1 MAKNKK
7 NKFNYTNLKINDEEL
22 SITKIGEIV
31 PENQN
36 PIFIFVIV
44 GILLIFIF
52 FLPNIVNLIND
63 KGELPNSSVN
73 KGPNSNEDKE
83 ENPENKN
90 NEYYELSESLKVNL
104 EENIVVDNFN
114 VSGKILSFNIINNSN
129 NKFNLGKDNY
139 FLEVYN
145 KDNMLLERIILN
157 NIVVLKDAFYEFKY
171 ELLDNTAS
179 NIKKITF
186 VKKDIADYPS
196 IVLEKNDSGDELLT
210 CTNKD
215 EILTYK
221 FLNNRLLSI
230 TDNFKYANENINYQN
245 VYSIWKSNVDNL
257 NNIEGI
263 TAMFVDTGN
272 SFVANIVM
280 DLENV
285 NNNLNNIYYYNYQ
298 TEAKIV
304 KFEMEARGF
313 SCK

>member
-139 FLEVYN
+139 FLEVYH
-145 KDNMLLERIILN
+145 KD
-157 NIVVLKDAFYEFKY
+157 
-171 ELLDNTAS
+171 
-179 NIKKITF
+179 
-186 VKKDIADYPS
+186 
-196 IVLEKNDSGDELLT
+196 G
-210 CTNKD
+210 
-215 EILTYK
+215 
-221 FLNNRLLSI
+221 FL
-230 TDNFKYANENINYQN
+230 
-245 VYSIWKSNVDNL
+245 
-257 NNIEGI
+257 
-263 TAMFVDTGN
+263 
-272 SFVANIVM
+272 
-280 DLENV
+280 
-285 NNNLNNIYYYNYQ
+285 
-298 TEAKIV
+298 
-304 KFEMEARGF
+304 
-313 SCK
+313 

>member
-171 ELLDNTAS
+171 ELLDDTAS

>member
-1 MAKNKK
+1 MSKNKK

-22 SITKIGEIV
+22 SITKIGEIA

-73 KGPNSNEDKE
+73 KGSNSNEDKE

-171 ELLDNTAS
+171 ELLDDTAS

-196 IVLEKNDSGDELLT
+196 IVLEKNDSGDELLI

>member
-22 SITKIGEIV
+22 SITKIGEIA

-36 PIFIFVIV
+36 PIFIFIIV

-73 KGPNSNEDKE
+73 KGPNSNKDKE

-104 EENIVVDNFN
+104 EENIVIDNFN

-171 ELLDNTAS
+171 ELLDDTAS